1 MLSMRR
7 VKIVAPKSSRRGI
20 VCYFMGETLL
30 FDATKFTSTCLSSY
44 FIRRYTTAAQA
55 FSLAS

>member
-1 MLSMRR
+1 MLSTRR

-44 FIRRYTTAAQA
+44 FIRRYTTAA
-55 FSLAS
+55 